1 MFTSVNRWFTFGNMK
16 TLPQKLKEL
25 RLARG
30 MSLRQMSVE
39 LDKLGQ
45 TASHTAIAR
54 WEQSGDAANLPQ
66 RKMIFAIAE
75 LFNVSTG
82 WLLQD
87 LFEPGRGETNPT
99 TTRHKLF
106 SDIDLLGDT
115 EFQALLSVKNEL
127 VRMRKELHLNRRARN
142 EE

>member
-1 MFTSVNRWFTFGNMK
+1 
-16 TLPQKLKEL
+16 
-25 RLARG
+25 
-30 MSLRQMSVE
+30 MSLRQMSDE
-39 LDKLGQ
+39 LGRLGQ

-54 WEQSGDAANLPQ
+54 WEKNGDTANLPQ

-82 WLLQD
+82 WLLEE
-87 LFEPGRGETNPT
+87 LFEPVPGEPRLT

-115 EFQALLSVKNEL
+115 EFQALLAVKNEL
-127 VRMRKELHLNRRARN
+127 VRMRKELHLTERKKNGD
-142 EE
+142 